1 MNVEPILQK
10 IGLTR
15 NEVKVYLALLLVGKS
30 TSYTLIKEANI
41 SSGKIYETLDKLI
54 QRGLVSYVVIRGR
67 KHFFAADPEKL
78 VEYLQRKEQEI
89 RQDLEEINKIIPELK
104 LKKKILEEETKAEIY
119 EEIEGI
125 KTVYELMLRETSPE
139 RVVLILGAPKEAGEK
154 LDIYFDNF
162 NKRRTEKNITLK
174 IILNYSHP
182 REQKLKLLRK
192 TQVKVFPKKIKTPS
206 WISIFGDYVA
216 IFNIIDKPIVFLL
229 KNKKTAESYRQYFDL
244 MWKIGKP

>member
-10 IGLTR
+10 IGLTQ
-15 NEVKVYLALLLVGKS
+15 NEVKVYLALLRAGKS

-54 QRGLVSYVVIRGR
+54 KRGLASYVVIRGR
-67 KHFFAADPEKL
+67 KHFLAADPEKL

-89 RQDLEEINKIIPELK
+89 HRNLEEINTIIPELK
-104 LKKKILEEETKAEIY
+104 LKKKVIEEEAKAEIY

-125 KTVYELMLRETSPE
+125 KTVYELMLRELRPKDKI
-139 RVVLILGAPKEAGEK
+139 LILGAPKEAGEK

-162 NKRRTEKNITLK
+162 NKRRIEKDITLM
-174 IILNYSHP
+174 IILNYQHP
-182 REQKLKLLRK
+182 REKKLNLLKK
-192 TQVKVFPKKIKTPS
+192 THVKSFSKKVTTPS
-206 WISIFGDYVA
+206 WINIFGDYVA

-229 KNKKTAESYRQYFDL
+229 KNRKTAESYRQYFDL
-244 MWKIGKP
+244 MWKIAK

>member
-10 IGLTR
+10 IGLTQ
-15 NEVKVYLALLLVGKS
+15 NEVKVYLALLRVGKS

-54 QRGLVSYVVIRGR
+54 KRGLVSYVIIRGR
-67 KHFFAADPEKL
+67 KQFLAADPEKL

-89 RQDLEEINKIIPELK
+89 HNDLEEINKILPELK
-104 LKKKILEEETKAEIY
+104 LKKKAIEEETKAEIY

-125 KTVYELMLRETSPE
+125 KTVYELMLRELRPKDKI
-139 RVVLILGAPKEAGEK
+139 LILGAPREAGEK

-162 NKRRTEKNITLK
+162 NKRRIEKDITLM
-174 IILNYSHP
+174 IILNYQHP
-182 REQKLKLLRK
+182 REKKLNLLKK
-192 TQVKVFPKKIKTPS
+192 THVKSFSKKVTTPS
-206 WISIFGDYVA
+206 WINIFGDYVA

-229 KNKKTAESYRQYFDL
+229 KNRKTAGSYRQYFDL
-244 MWKIGKP
+244 MWKIAK